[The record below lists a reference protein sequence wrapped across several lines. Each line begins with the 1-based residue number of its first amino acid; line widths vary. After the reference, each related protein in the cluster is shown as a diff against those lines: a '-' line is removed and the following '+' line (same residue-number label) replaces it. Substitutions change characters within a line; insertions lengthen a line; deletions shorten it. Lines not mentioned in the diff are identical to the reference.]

1 MNIHKIVLIIYI
13 VIKELIMNEFE
24 LILLSLYLELID
36 ISSSKDIKPI
46 NSFLNRKYQRFEQNF
61 NLWIIL

>member
-13 VIKELIMNEFE
+13 VTKELLMNEFE

-46 NSFLNRKYQRFEQNF
+46 NFFLNRKYQRFEQNF